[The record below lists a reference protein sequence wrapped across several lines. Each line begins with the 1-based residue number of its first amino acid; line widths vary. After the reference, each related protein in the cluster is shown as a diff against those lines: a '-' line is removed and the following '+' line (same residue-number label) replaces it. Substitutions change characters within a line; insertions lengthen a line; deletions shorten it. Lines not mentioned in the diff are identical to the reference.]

1 MTTMRSGAVDTVADA
16 GLADVR
22 IEPSVELEAELPG
35 MYRVADRSRRADGEL
50 ERGSFNGMRAYYR
63 TLEHFEPARDLVIA
77 RRDDD
82 IVGYGRVQWTDSTD
96 GERWYESACFVD
108 PDLRRRAIGTRL
120 LAWTEGR
127 RVEMA
132 AEDRAARLAADRP
145 RWLTTFNHDGDVG
158 GEVVLRQA
166 GYEPF
171 RRFHS
176 MRRPD
181 FSAIPDMGLPE
192 GLEVR
197 PIPFEP
203 DAIRAVIAA
212 DTDAFAEHF
221 GSLDDPESVYTQMVE
236 DPDTDPSL
244 WVVAFDGDEI
254 AGGVLNGI
262 HRDHDEIPVGW
273 LDSVFTRKPWR
284 KRGLARALIAR
295 SLVAL
300 RDRGVTTAALG
311 VDSENVNDALGLY
324 ESSGFRVA
332 SSTTA
337 YRKPFPERAPVTAT
351 THATEEGSP

>member
-1 MTTMRSGAVDTVADA
+1 
-16 GLADVR
+16 
-22 IEPSVELEAELPG
+22 
-35 MYRVADRSRRADGEL
+35 
-50 ERGSFNGMRAYYR
+50 
-63 TLEHFEPARDLVIA
+63 
-77 RRDDD
+77 
-82 IVGYGRVQWTDSTD
+82 
-96 GERWYESACFVD
+96 
-108 PDLRRRAIGTRL
+108 
-120 LAWTEGR
+120 
-127 RVEMA
+127 MA
-132 AEDRAARLAADRP
+132 LEDRAAGPATDRP

-158 GEVVLRQA
+158 GEVVLRRA

-181 FSAIPDMGLPE
+181 FSAIPDLPLPDGLD
-192 GLEVR
+192 VR

-236 DPDTDPSL
+236 DPDTDTSL

-262 HRDHDEIPVGW
+262 HKDHDEIPVGW
-273 LDSVFTRKPWR
+273 LDSVFTRRPWR

-300 RDRGVTTAALG
+300 RDRGVSTAALG

-337 YRKPFPERAPVTAT
+337 YRKPVPDPHAAT
-351 THATEEGSP
+351 PSSNEEGSP